1 MSERVTINV
10 AGQEYEL
17 KLTMLRM
24 ELFQEYT
31 GIDLANGKRNEKAG
45 TLTTIAEVGGALYA
59 LAGGEHATGLSLE
72 DFKDAL
78 SPQEL
83 REFGAKYNT
92 IRERDTS
99 PSKEG
104 GQGNAR
110 KRKSPSRT

>member
-1 MSERVTINV
+1 MPEKVTINV
-10 AGQEYEL
+10 AGQEFEL

-31 GIDLANGKRNEKAG
+31 GIDLANGKRDEKAG

-59 LAGGEHATGLSLE
+59 LAGGEEITGLTLNE
-72 DFKDAL
+72 FKDSL

-99 PSKEG
+99 PSESG